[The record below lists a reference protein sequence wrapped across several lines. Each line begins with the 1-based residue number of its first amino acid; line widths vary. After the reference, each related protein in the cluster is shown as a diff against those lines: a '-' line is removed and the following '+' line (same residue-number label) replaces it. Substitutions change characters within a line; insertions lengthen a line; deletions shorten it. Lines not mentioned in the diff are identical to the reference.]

1 MPDPDDSDIN
11 PGAGPPLERERPAPS
26 RPRRNA
32 LGEERPAFMLEF
44 PHDPE
49 LEVLMQAFEL
59 GNFAKVRAE
68 AEPLAQRTTDEAVR
82 RAARELRRRIDPDPL
97 VLLLLGLS
105 IALFVF
111 IAVWVYAN

>member
-1 MPDPDDSDIN
+1 MPEPDDSDISR
-11 PGAGPPLERERPAPS
+11 GAPPPLGSAGGAER

-44 PHDPE
+44 PRDPE
-49 LEVLMQAFEL
+49 LEELMLAFEM

-97 VLLLLGLS
+97 ILLLLGLS

-111 IAVWVYAN
+111 IAVWAYAI